1 MYFAYTSIV
10 AFSVGRLCHVLEVY
24 ICCRMRGVAG
34 IRVARGLDKV
44 FHRLAKTGLSA
55 MISSEKDQSVIQPAI
70 KQRAPLLTLNGGL
83 RERARELKLNVL
95 EANTR

>member
-1 MYFAYTSIV
+1 
-10 AFSVGRLCHVLEVY
+10 
-24 ICCRMRGVAG
+24 MRGVAG

>member
-1 MYFAYTSIV
+1 
-10 AFSVGRLCHVLEVY
+10 
-24 ICCRMRGVAG
+24 
-34 IRVARGLDKV
+34 
-44 FHRLAKTGLSA
+44 

-70 KQRAPLLTLNGGL
+70 NQRAPLLTLNGGL